1 MEVTLKLKPL
11 PPEPIL
17 SLSHFEFNHIVP
29 ESLILKKRSK
39 VVLKDNYRTVNSER
53 HRHKKAMIQ
62 NNMDMILNLKVDCPI
77 NNGRLLHLYL
87 DTCSMLTIS
96 FFSFL

>member
-11 PPEPIL
+11 PPEPIWIQ
-17 SLSHFEFNHIVP
+17 SHFEFNHIVP

-53 HRHKKAMIQ
+53 HRHKKS
-62 NNMDMILNLKVDCPI
+62 ND
-77 NNGRLLHLYL
+77 
-87 DTCSMLTIS
+87 SE
-96 FFSFL
+96 